1 MSEQS
6 TLTPNSAPAVPAQ
19 RPVIERLPVP
29 DNRGPNQHDGMPQ
42 PLGDGQNA
50 IHNYFLRNLND
61 EREGRYR
68 PGETSA
74 DPVVT
79 PDRGQP
85 LAPQQRSGDI
95 PAQQGQP
102 PGTGAQSQPPAEQ
115 TGQPP
120 LQAPEFDPTQ
130 TQPAG
135 EQPGAQYGEA
145 VLEVDGARITA
156 DNVRELMRAQQDAQH
171 LQADYTRKTQMLSR
185 VRQEAEA
192 LGTEL
197 TEQQQALTRKADL
210 IMQVV
215 DANLRAME
223 QTDVSK
229 LPQEQYT
236 QFQQQYDAAKRGKQA
251 LVEAFNKADAEAAQ
265 HGEVAFK
272 RQSSSTA
279 QLLRFHEPR
288 WDKEGQF
295 YGQLR
300 EFAVNEGLLK
310 PEQFD
315 RENDFLRILGL
326 ISMMDR
332 HNLPATITETLEE
345 PKPPE
350 RGHELPTRDSQGRF
364 QTNVAGTTNAV
375 LQSQNA
381 RMDGSAHAM
390 FMARLEQ
397 ERRDGT
403 PPQPAIITR

>member
-6 TLTPNSAPAVPAQ
+6 NSAPPAPAQ

-29 DNRGPNQHDGMPQ
+29 DVRGPNQHDGVPQ
-42 PLGDGQNA
+42 PLGDNRNA
-50 IHNYFLRNLND
+50 VHNYFLRNLQD
-61 EREGRYR
+61 EREGRYV
-68 PGETSA
+68 PGEGSA
-74 DPVVT
+74 DPVVN

-85 LAPQQRSGDI
+85 LASQPPRSGDI
-95 PAQQGQP
+95 QQ

-115 TGQPP
+115 TSQQP

-135 EQPGAQYGEA
+135 EQVGAQYGEA
-145 VLEVDGARITA
+145 VLEVDGTRITA
-156 DNVRELMRAQQDAQH
+156 DDVRELMRAQQDAQH
-171 LQADYTRKTQMLSR
+171 LQSDYTRKTQMLSR

-197 TEQQQALTRKADL
+197 TEMQMSLSRKEQLILQVVNTNLQAL
-210 IMQVV
+210 
-215 DANLRAME
+215 E
-223 QTDVSK
+223 QTDVRS
-229 LPQEQYT
+229 LSQEQYA
-236 QFQQQYDAAKRGKQA
+236 QFQIQKDNAIRGRDA
-251 LVEAFNKADAEAAQ
+251 LLDAFEKADAEAREHQEA
-265 HGEVAFK
+265 AFK
-272 RQSSSTA
+272 RMSSSTA

-288 WDKEGQF
+288 WDREGRF

-300 EFAVNEGLLK
+300 EFAVNEGLMK

-315 RENDFLRILGL
+315 RENDFLRMAGL

-332 HNLPATITETLEE
+332 HTLPDTIKETLEE

-350 RGHELPTRDSQGRF
+350 RGHELPMRDAQGRF
-364 QTNVAGTTNAV
+364 QNNVAGATNNV

-381 RMDGSAHAM
+381 RQDGSARAM

-397 ERRDGT
+397 ERRDGV
-403 PPQPAIITR
+403 PPQPATVR